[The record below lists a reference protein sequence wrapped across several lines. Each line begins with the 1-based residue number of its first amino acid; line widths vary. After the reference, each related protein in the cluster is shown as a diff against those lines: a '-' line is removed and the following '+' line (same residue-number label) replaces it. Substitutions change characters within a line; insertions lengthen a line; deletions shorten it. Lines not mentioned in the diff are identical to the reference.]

1 MKLPLSGKQQA
12 YYEFVCMTSSHQK
25 YKLMNGTEL
34 NKVWRLHIIHSSGHS
49 DGVWETSGCFGQ
61 DDLLLEVPHP
71 IIFLTICMIYCH

>member
-34 NKVWRLHIIHSSGHS
+34 NKV
-49 DGVWETSGCFGQ
+49 
-61 DDLLLEVPHP
+61 
-71 IIFLTICMIYCH
+71 